1 MISSSKVRHLRL
13 VINVLYYFLL
23 TRCTLQPSTLLFY
36 ILDLQRYMY
45 SYMGTLTDLHRG
57 SMWNQ
62 WFQTGQSW
70 CHFPQS
76 CWTKTSTTET
86 FTKYLVLKNNVQ
98 ILVFKTTVKYLLVWV
113 NNCTKALSSCLSST
127 QHSNQLSVLMFSG
140 LLFLPYPIQTS
151 GLKFWLMLSGS
162 IFQLTL
168 HTDIWFVVRV
178 PVLSEQMTEVHP
190 RVSTDGRLLTIA
202 FFLAILRVPKHN
214 SYTF

>member
-13 VINVLYYFLL
+13 VNNVLYYFLL

-98 ILVFKTTVKYLLVWV
+98 IWFLKPQLNIYWYELIIALKLYHLVYPPHNTVI
-113 NNCTKALSSCLSST
+113 SCLSWC
-127 QHSNQLSVLMFSG
+127 
-140 LLFLPYPIQTS
+140 FLVYY
-151 GLKFWLMLSGS
+151 FC
-162 IFQLTL
+162 
-168 HTDIWFVVRV
+168 HT
-178 PVLSEQMTEVHP
+178 PN
-190 RVSTDGRLLTIA
+190 
-202 FFLAILRVPKHN
+202 KHLV
-214 SYTF
+214 

>member
-86 FTKYLVLKNNVQ
+86 FTKYRALKNNVQ

-113 NNCTKALSSCLSST
+113 NNCTKLYHLVYPPHNTVISCLSWC
-127 QHSNQLSVLMFSG
+127 
-140 LLFLPYPIQTS
+140 FLVYYFCHTPY
-151 GLKFWLMLSGS
+151 
-162 IFQLTL
+162 
-168 HTDIWFVVRV
+168 
-178 PVLSEQMTEVHP
+178 
-190 RVSTDGRLLTIA
+190 
-202 FFLAILRVPKHN
+202 KHLV
-214 SYTF
+214 

>member
-86 FTKYLVLKNNVQ
+86 FTKYRVLKNNVQ
-98 ILVFKTTVKYLLVWV
+98 ILVFKITVFFLRKWQLMSWNIYWYELIIALKLYHLVYPPHNTV
-113 NNCTKALSSCLSST
+113 ISCLSWC
-127 QHSNQLSVLMFSG
+127 
-140 LLFLPYPIQTS
+140 FLVYNFCHTPY
-151 GLKFWLMLSGS
+151 
-162 IFQLTL
+162 
-168 HTDIWFVVRV
+168 
-178 PVLSEQMTEVHP
+178 
-190 RVSTDGRLLTIA
+190 
-202 FFLAILRVPKHN
+202 KHLV
-214 SYTF
+214 